1 MIKLKKL
8 LSDDFKIIRH
18 RRLVL
23 SIQITVTAWV
33 VELITSFI
41 AIFFTLIGIQE
52 QNRVGKLVGREMINI
67 VYTIVLPGIV
77 IIRDSEL
84 KDTILQST
92 LYISILDKLGLKYKG
107 PLMDGNS
114 DAETPPVDA
123 PAPTTRESNQPER
136 NTTAQG
142 KNTIAQERRTT
153 SRRRKESNTSVSS
166 TTGNNP
172 EEKLVGFKRRKT
184 MAILSLEKSQLPK
197 NPLHNKDCEIT
208 DLE

>member
-123 PAPTTRESNQPER
+123 PAPTIRESNQPER
-136 NTTAQG
+136 NTTAQER
-142 KNTIAQERRTT
+142 NTITQKRRTT
-153 SRRRKESNTSVSS
+153 SRRGIESNNRVPSTSE
-166 TTGNNP
+166 NNP
-172 EEKLVGFKRRKT
+172 EEKPVGFRGRKRWQFYHW
-184 MAILSLEKSQLPK
+184 KS
-197 NPLHNKDCEIT
+197 HNFLRSHFIT
-208 DLE
+208 KIVK